1 MMKADPRLLA
11 TAPRNLPTLARPTLG
26 ARWLPEPSLRFAGDA
41 EHLDPKVGIPL
52 YGPRSFGT
60 GRHPAEIHVGFV
72 GTAEAVDRAQR
83 FLAQAAGGVDGDT
96 QHHPFPG
103 CEPGEGFRSDLR
115 LDDDLVERITTR
127 EMHAL
132 LDITKTRERFERALA
147 LLDEKMALLQDRDHP
162 LDCVFIVIPESLF
175 KACRSVKYRQNS
187 QLVERDL
194 RRAFKAMA
202 MRYRIPTQFLRE
214 STTGLTDT
222 RRQMDHP
229 SEIAWNLFTGLYF
242 KAGGL
247 PWSPADITP
256 GTCFIGVSFFRP
268 MGSDKTLRTSVVQAF
283 DENGDGLV
291 LRGHDFRWDEARD
304 GRSPH
309 LPEDLAADL
318 VRMVLDRYR
327 KERKQTPRR
336 VVVHKSSLFTGP
348 ERAGFQDGLD
358 QVAEHDLVCL
368 APRSDVRLMR
378 QGQYP
383 PLRGTTFA
391 LGDDS
396 YLYATGYIPA
406 LGYYPQGHVPTPLLV
421 ADHVGDT
428 PHDRL
433 LREILLLTKM
443 NWNSAEY
450 AEALPITL
458 RFSRLVGAVL
468 REVPADQEP
477 ATKYSYYM

>member
-1 MMKADPRLLA
+1 MRADPRVLA
-11 TAPRNLPTLARPTLG
+11 ALPNGAAGLGRPSLA
-26 ARWLPEPSLRFAGDA
+26 ARWLPEPALRFAGDA

-52 YGPRSFGT
+52 DGPRSYGT

-72 GTAEAVDRAQR
+72 GTGEAVDRGQR
-83 FLAQAAGGVDGDT
+83 FLANAAAGVDGDD

-103 CEPGEGFRSDLR
+103 CMPDEGFRSALR

-127 EMHAL
+127 EMDGL
-132 LDITKTRERFERALA
+132 LAVRKTRDRFERALQ
-147 LLDEKMALLQDRDHP
+147 LLDEKLALLHDRDHP
-162 LDCVFIVIPESLF
+162 LDCVFIVIPEELF
-175 KACRSVKYRQNS
+175 KACRSVRYRQKG
-187 QLVERDL
+187 QLIERDL

-214 STTGLTDT
+214 STTGFTDT
-222 RRQMDHP
+222 RRQMDHA

-247 PWSPADITP
+247 PWSPAAITP

-268 MGSDKTLRTSVVQAF
+268 LGTDNTLRTSVVQAF

-291 LRGHDFRWDEARD
+291 LRGHDFRWDDSR
-304 GRSPH
+304 GGKSPH

-336 VVVHKSSLFTGP
+336 VVVHKSSLFTP
-348 ERAGFQDGLD
+348 AERAGFQHGLD
-358 QVAEHDLVCL
+358 QITEHDLVCL

-383 PLRGTTFA
+383 PLRGTTFT
-391 LGDDS
+391 LGADS

-421 ADHVGDT
+421 ADHIGDT

-450 AEALPITL
+450 AESLPITL
-458 RFSRLVGAVL
+458 RFSRLVGTVL

-477 ATKYSYYM
+477 ASKYSYYM